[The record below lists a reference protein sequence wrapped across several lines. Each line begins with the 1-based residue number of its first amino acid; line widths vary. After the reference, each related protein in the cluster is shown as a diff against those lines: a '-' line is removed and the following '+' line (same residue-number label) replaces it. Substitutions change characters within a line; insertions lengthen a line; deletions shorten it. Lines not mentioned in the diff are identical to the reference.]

1 MKSRKAVKGLVD
13 ALFKIVIFLF
23 LAAFD
28 WSMIYMV
35 APYNPNRPDSE
46 FVVVPGKA
54 VAKLL
59 IPKRN
64 PYLKYVKVKD
74 RNKVWMPALIAYI
87 LLALVLVASLVLVL
101 LPPMPCEAVGIP
113 VGRHG
118 ATVTVTTYNEK
129 IPFIFVWL
137 FCIAECLCILIPCFV
152 GLLRMKKETVRSK
165 IAFALIILLLLFMA
179 GWFVTKMI

>member
-1 MKSRKAVKGLVD
+1 MKGLFD
-13 ALFKIVIFLF
+13 ALFKIVFFLL
-23 LAAFD
+23 LAAFN
-28 WSMIYMV
+28 WGMIYMI

-54 VAKLL
+54 IAKFL

-101 LPPMPCEAVGIP
+101 LPPMPCEAVDIP
-113 VGRHG
+113 VGRRG

-129 IPFIFVWL
+129 IPLLSVWL

-152 GLLRMKKETVRSK
+152 GLLRMKTETVRSK
-165 IAFALIILLLLFMA
+165 IGFALIILLFLFMA
-179 GWFVTKMI
+179 GWFITKLI